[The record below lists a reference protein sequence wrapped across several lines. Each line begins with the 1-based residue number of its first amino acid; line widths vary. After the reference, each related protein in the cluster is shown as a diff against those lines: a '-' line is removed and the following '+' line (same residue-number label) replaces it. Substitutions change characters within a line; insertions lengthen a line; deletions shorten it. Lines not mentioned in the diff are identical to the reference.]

1 MDPNWIGYDHA
12 FYKPVNEASP
22 PPERLLI
29 QAENPAQ
36 ALAFARFLGPTER
49 VEQVLCLP
57 GAEVWVAP

>member
-1 MDPNWIGYDHA
+1 MDPNWVGYDHA
-12 FYKPVNEASP
+12 FYKPINNSAP
-22 PPERLLI
+22 PPPGLLI

-36 ALAFARFLGPTER
+36 ALAFARFLGPTES